1 MVHADGRPSKLL
13 NNFTFIKDS
22 SKSMCCC
29 ELLFM
34 TKALVDAG

>member
-1 MVHADGRPSKLL
+1 MVLANGRLSKLL
-13 NNFTFIKDS
+13 NKFTLIKDS